1 MPTDLTLLFAMSA
14 LRRATARTTGLI
26 NSASLDHAQPP
37 PPAETTFPHT
47 PDSSRHSAVCCCLL
61 CEQRGTGEQA
71 MRAAGGDYDHF
82 LAHVASPRPRTD
94 APGGASV
101 AWELGHTST
110 KMTLGHVR
118 DNAATATRVAAVEA
132 SLGVPKPSAGSP
144 EQRSLMGGPTPS
156 SLSMLSHY
164 RDAGIVL
171 FAASVLLFP
180 GRRA

>member
-1 MPTDLTLLFAMSA
+1 
-14 LRRATARTTGLI
+14 
-26 NSASLDHAQPP
+26 
-37 PPAETTFPHT
+37 
-47 PDSSRHSAVCCCLL
+47 
-61 CEQRGTGEQA
+61 

-94 APGGASV
+94 APGGASIEAV

-110 KMTLGHVR
+110 KMTSGHCVR
-118 DNAATATRVAAVEA
+118 DNAATAARVAAVEA

-144 EQRSLMGGPTPS
+144 EQLSLMGGPTPS